1 MNDAGD
7 RAGHGGFKFKLAT
20 GAAGHLERLQRSES
34 GETVTPRL
42 GSFKF
47 LAPNLAAAST
57 ERLVP
62 SAPLT

>member
-1 MNDAGD
+1 VNDAGD

-20 GAAGHLERLQRSES
+20 GAAGHLASVQRSES

-42 GSFKF
+42 GSF
-47 LAPNLAAAST
+47 LAPLFKLAAAST